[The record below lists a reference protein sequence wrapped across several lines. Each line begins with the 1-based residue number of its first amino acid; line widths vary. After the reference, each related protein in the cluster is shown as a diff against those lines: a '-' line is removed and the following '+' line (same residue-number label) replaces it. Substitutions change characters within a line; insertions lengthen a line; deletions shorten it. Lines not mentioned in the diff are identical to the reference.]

1 MFKETDLVY
10 IKENLILE
18 PLVDNWYAWPH
29 LISPATYPMNMVNR
43 HFAIMDSYIA
53 SPEDHKEA
61 VNNPFMLGG
70 PFMDYEDDEAIRIS
84 ELKEK
89 TIARRKTQLDF
100 VTAISEL
107 NELLAKKATGGTLE
121 NLYKEVP
128 EILKGYVEL
137 TYDIN
142 HRASFRFIEGLLY
155 ESDLYA
161 EDAQHINLYLIDND
175 NRSFILSTPRLDRTE
190 SLMLPIPFKSDF
202 IDTLFKM
209 QRVPMEYSV
218 IMEKLAAV
226 APEKQ
231 ELFSRFLT
239 LDKPRTCEKYQGD
252 EIRIRYFGHA
262 CVLIEFNGISILTDP
277 VISYDYHTDV
287 HRYTVLDLPDTID
300 YILISHN
307 HQDHILLETMLQ
319 LRHKV
324 KTIIVPSNGSAQ
336 LQDPSL
342 KWMFQKIGFKNV
354 HEMSELEVIQNEDL
368 KIRAIPFFGEHG
380 DLDIRTKLSYHIEI
394 SGQHPKRSIL
404 FLTDSCNLETKLFDH
419 IHRLTGDVDVVFL
432 GMECDGAPM
441 SWLYGPLLP
450 NSIQRQLD
458 FSRRLCGSNYRQGIE
473 IVNKFDPKH
482 LYVYA
487 MGQEPWLNY
496 IMSVKYTEESN
507 PIIQSNQMIEACVS
521 KNRIAE
527 RLFGEKEI
535 VLTAEISKEP
545 ASISFNF

>member
-18 PLVDNWYAWPH
+18 PLIDNWYAWSH

-43 HFAIMDSYIA
+43 HFAIMDSYIS
-53 SPEDHKEA
+53 SPDDHKEA
-61 VNNPFMLGG
+61 VNNPLMLGG
-70 PFMDYEDDEAIRIS
+70 PFMDYEEDEASQIS
-84 ELKEK
+84 ELKER
-89 TIARRKTQLDF
+89 TIAKRKVQLDF
-100 VTAISEL
+100 VAAISEL
-107 NELLAKKATGGTLE
+107 NELLANHAKGGTLE
-121 NLYKEVP
+121 NVYKEVP
-128 EILKGYVEL
+128 DILKGYVEL

-155 ESDLYA
+155 ESKLYA

-175 NRSFILSTPRLDRTE
+175 NRSFILSTPRLSRIDN
-190 SLMLPIPFKSDF
+190 LMLQIPFKAEF

-209 QRVPMEYSV
+209 QRVPMEYSK
-218 IMEKLAAV
+218 IMEKLVRV
-226 APEKQ
+226 APEKR
-231 ELFSRFLT
+231 ELFDSFLT
-239 LDKPRTCEKYQGD
+239 LNEPRSYEKYQGD

-262 CVLIEFNGISILTDP
+262 CILIEFNGISILTDP
-277 VISYDYHTDV
+277 VISYDYHTDIN
-287 HRYTVLDLPDTID
+287 RYTVLDLPDTID

-342 KWMFQKIGFKNV
+342 KWMFQKIGFGNV
-354 HEMSELEVIQNEDL
+354 VEMSELETIQNNDL
-368 KIRAIPFFGEHG
+368 KIMAIPFFGEHG

-394 SGQHPKRSIL
+394 SRKDSKRSIL

-419 IHRLTGDVDVVFL
+419 IHYLIGNVDVVFL

-458 FSRRLCGSNYRQGIE
+458 FSRRLCGSNYQQGSE

-496 IMSVKYTEESN
+496 IMSVKYTAESN
-507 PIIQSNQMIEACVS
+507 PIIQSNQLIEECIS

-535 VLTAEISKEP
+535 VLTTEIIKNTEN
-545 ASISFNF
+545 ITFNF